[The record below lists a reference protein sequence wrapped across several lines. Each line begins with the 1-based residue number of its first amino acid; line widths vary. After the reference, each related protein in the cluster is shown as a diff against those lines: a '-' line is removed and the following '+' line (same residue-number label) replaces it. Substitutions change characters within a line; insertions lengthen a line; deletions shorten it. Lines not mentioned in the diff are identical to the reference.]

1 MKKIFL
7 ALSAIVVL
15 SACGKLN
22 EMLDT
27 PEKMD
32 GMKKTMGE
40 MNGGMKK
47 TTNGIHDQ
55 TLAVS
60 LEQLMDSKNWDVLTP
75 VPLKMIPWGRKF
87 AEEATAQEVIEY
99 TYLVLKEITDSKR
112 VAGTDLEMN
121 DIPYDLENILPART
135 EKLAKLMALRIIAGF
150 IQEEKLT
157 EIISTHI
164 LGKGGEG
171 SLRFEDTAYVVLAMR
186 AEFLSDVLLDNSVL
200 ATPLKNVGIVE
211 EAIEMAEKLD
221 RIGKLSFVERVAY
234 DVPIKMKVNTG
245 AEVQT
250 MEFVVSYKVKG
261 DKIADTWKRIQVG
274 IETDLK
280 VDSRS
285 VGSNEAENKK
295 LAASEAARAKKA
307 NARVAKYLKSW
318 E

>member
-186 AEFLSDVLLDNSVL
+186 AEFLSDVLL
-200 ATPLKNVGIVE
+200 
-211 EAIEMAEKLD
+211 
-221 RIGKLSFVERVAY
+221 
-234 DVPIKMKVNTG
+234 
-245 AEVQT
+245 
-250 MEFVVSYKVKG
+250 
-261 DKIADTWKRIQVG
+261 
-274 IETDLK
+274 
-280 VDSRS
+280 
-285 VGSNEAENKK
+285 
-295 LAASEAARAKKA
+295 
-307 NARVAKYLKSW
+307 
-318 E
+318 